1 MQERGCCKSQLYEDW
16 VGGQPSAHRAPVPSS
31 FCTASGRAGS
41 SAGACSDA
49 SAEGS
54 SDASDE
60 NSLNFWS
67 LDSGF
72 GVLGSSHC
80 SRTQGQFEQRLRLA
94 EHASIASGQLRFRDM
109 LPRTCRKISLMCVVW
124 GSRSRD
130 LPFWLILLPPFN
142 MHGRASFVQK
152 PGCRAVRLGKDS
164 MSCFPARLPLRHV
177 CLLPLHQRSY
187 PSNGEARS
195 FPTTKPTFWHRHT
208 LLLQSFSP
216 IPTSARGCPVARN
229 TGLRRPPSFRLPT
242 SPQAWY
248 FRIEWI
254 LCSTRDVDGLVDI
267 ARSTIITPHIYQH
280 AMHLVRVKTLDT
292 VSTS

>member
-130 LPFWLILLPPFN
+130 LPFLAHTSSAIQHARKGILCAETGMP
-142 MHGRASFVQK
+142 GR
-152 PGCRAVRLGKDS
+152 
-164 MSCFPARLPLRHV
+164 
-177 CLLPLHQRSY
+177 
-187 PSNGEARS
+187 
-195 FPTTKPTFWHRHT
+195 
-208 LLLQSFSP
+208 
-216 IPTSARGCPVARN
+216 
-229 TGLRRPPSFRLPT
+229 
-242 SPQAWY
+242 QAWQG
-248 FRIEWI
+248 FHE
-254 LCSTRDVDGLVDI
+254 LLS
-267 ARSTIITPHIYQH
+267 S
-280 AMHLVRVKTLDT
+280 
-292 VSTS
+292 